1 MLILGVIV
9 GAALGGVLWAIEHF
23 TSFYLVLL
31 FPLVAGAILGGVLA
45 FIVRSSKVRNPLIA
59 GLVGIVAAVVMYGVY
74 HVASYYVTFRG
85 QVREF
90 ILEDSNETPSD
101 EELDAIINAVLESEV
116 GDTGFVGYLKL
127 TAEEGISITR
137 ATASSSSSG
146 LELKDELVWGY
157 WVIEFLL
164 AAGFAAWIAAKE
176 ARQPFDEEDNAWY
189 GPPQFFAIAPAKARK
204 DVLDALKNGDF
215 QRAGTILTRE
225 DIKYP
230 RLEIYMRQS
239 ATGGVGNKDVYLDI
253 QHFQRKGRG
262 NSIKTGVVSQ
272 ADLALVK
279 RVVEQGSSSASGSS
293 PVSI

>member
-1 MLILGVIV
+1 
-9 GAALGGVLWAIEHF
+9 
-23 TSFYLVLL
+23 
-31 FPLVAGAILGGVLA
+31 
-45 FIVRSSKVRNPLIA
+45 
-59 GLVGIVAAVVMYGVY
+59 
-74 HVASYYVTFRG
+74 
-85 QVREF
+85 
-90 ILEDSNETPSD
+90 
-101 EELDAIINAVLESEV
+101 
-116 GDTGFVGYLKL
+116 
-127 TAEEGISITR
+127 
-137 ATASSSSSG
+137 ASSSSSG

-204 DVLDALKNGDF
+204 DVLDALKNGDY
-215 QRAGTILTRE
+215 QRAGTILTHE

-230 RLEIYMRQS
+230 RLEVYMRQS
-239 ATGGVGNKDVYLDI
+239 ATGGVGNKDIYLDI

-279 RVVEQGSSSASGSS
+279 RVVEQGSSSVSGSS